1 MSTPGSKPVG
11 DDVTPLGTADP
22 PTSTSMPT
30 WFPRAL
36 RLTIGY
42 VLGTLALLWFLSQA
56 RDLLGLVLL
65 AAFFSLS
72 LEPAVNRLHR
82 RGWSRG
88 AATATLLFG
97 VMAFFL
103 ILGLM
108 VIPIMVENIG
118 QMADDVP
125 GWIDD
130 LNEYTQ
136 REFDVQLI
144 PDTAIHPSQS
154 SVGVAKNF
162 VSDYGGAL
170 VGAVGGLVGAIF
182 AVFTISLFVFY
193 MTSNAPRIRRSVV
206 SLLRPERQRDV
217 LWAWNVALEKTGGYL
232 YQRILLAVINS
243 SLMLIVMLLAG
254 IPFAVPLAV
263 FTGFTAAFIPIVGTY
278 LAGIVPV
285 VVALAA
291 AGPGPAIILLA
302 WIVIY
307 QQLENYL
314 LEPRLSQQTMNLN
327 PGIALGAALAGGSVG
342 GLIGAFFAL
351 PTAAAIQAFITT
363 YATRYEVEDTELTRV
378 DEAAQRAAG
387 AIPPAEEI
395 PGR

>member
-1 MSTPGSKPVG
+1 
-11 DDVTPLGTADP
+11 
-22 PTSTSMPT
+22 MPT

-42 VLGTLALLWFLSQA
+42 VLGTLALLWFLNQA
-56 RDLLGLVLL
+56 RDLLGLALL
-65 AAFFSLS
+65 AALFSLA
-72 LEPAVNRLHR
+72 LESAVNQLHR

-88 AATATLLFG
+88 AATATLLFC
-97 VMAFFL
+97 VMGFFL

-108 VIPIMVENIG
+108 VIPIMVKNLG
-118 QMADDVP
+118 QIADDVP

-130 LNEYTQ
+130 VNEYTQ

-144 PDTAIHPSQS
+144 PDSAIHPSES
-154 SVGVAKNF
+154 SVDVAKNF

-170 VGAVGGLVGAIF
+170 VGTVGGFVGAIF
-182 AVFTISLFVFY
+182 SVFTIALFVFY
-193 MTSNAPRIRRSVV
+193 MTSNAPQIRRSVV
-206 SLLRPERQRDV
+206 SLLRPDRQRDV
-217 LWAWNVALEKTGGYL
+217 LWAWNVAIEKTGGYL

-243 SLMLIVMLLAG
+243 SLMLIVMLLAD

-291 AGPGPAIILLA
+291 AGPGRALILLA

-314 LEPRLSQQTMNLN
+314 LEPRLSKKTMNLN
-327 PGIALGAALAGGSVG
+327 PGIALAAALAGGSVG
-342 GLIGAFFAL
+342 GIIGAFFAL
-351 PTAAAIQAFITT
+351 PTAAAIQSFITT

-378 DEAAQRAAG
+378 EE
-387 AIPPAEEI
+387 PAEPPTDPPQAVEER